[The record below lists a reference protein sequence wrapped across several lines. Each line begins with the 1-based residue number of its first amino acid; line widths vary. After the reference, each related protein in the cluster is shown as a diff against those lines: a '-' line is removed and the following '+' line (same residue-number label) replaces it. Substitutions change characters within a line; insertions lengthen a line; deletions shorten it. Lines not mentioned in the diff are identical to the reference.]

1 MKFAKILACGFY
13 SLFIALLV
21 SFNPLE
27 LGAERAAAK
36 SQAASAQDIC
46 AWPLP
51 YLPSQ
56 RGEEAFEKLLSDYT
70 NKGCYKND
78 PRWKHDLEVR
88 DTGAFLSGKTYGTHN
103 AVRVYY
109 SPEIVKWLGSGKEG
123 DRKEGDIPDGAMIIK
138 EMYANPA
145 QQNVDTKIKCNDPF
159 SNQDPQPYRCK
170 GLAIMFR
177 DKRGSWDGWFWS
189 DGNPLNY
196 GSYPNAG
203 FGLYCV
209 NCHASAKTELTFSTL
224 NNILGNAITFNPT
237 MPPNQIDLRQT
248 TRPRATIAPKQR
260 LTPLEDISV
269 HLKRSEDSEKVK
281 TGADGTMQAPTATAH
296 RSARTVPGASASPTP
311 KQLVSEWYDTATQRP
326 QSQKQQMFLTSN
338 QCIGCHDAT
347 QNNATMPNMIYQQ
360 IYTNIPASPS
370 PTPSP
375 QELDLN
381 LSPYSEWRSS
391 LMGLSGRDPVF
402 YSQLETEL
410 NLYPGIKDQIVNT
423 CLSCH
428 GVMGQRQLT
437 LDTQKPFEFKLEY
450 LDRFGAQPF
459 AKYGALARDGVSC
472 AVCHHISNEG
482 LGTPATY
489 TGKFNLGKADEIYGP
504 YEDVALVPMK
514 NSLGLTPLKT
524 KENQIGKS
532 ALCGS
537 CHTVIL
543 PVLKPGQPYAPGDNV
558 FTNPRQETE
567 HEQNTYLE
575 WRNSKYQ
582 DERPPI
588 NREAAQSCQQC
599 HMPGMY
605 PQKTGEKLQF
615 KVASIEDETFAA
627 VEFRAPDGDI
637 HLMVRGGAAS
647 PGENYSRH
655 TLVGLNLFVMEI
667 FNQFSAQLGI
677 STQPD
682 ANNVPIPFYDPMATW
697 GNSVPSMVLT
707 KKSAL
712 EMARNETAQIEI
724 ASLRRTPKGL
734 TAQVKVTNLAGH
746 KFPSGVSFRRAF
758 IEFRV
763 NDANGNPVWVSGDT
777 NEMGVIGNCRNGQF
791 AAGKCRPGQFVP
803 LLTES
808 FAKSSNPQ
816 QIFQPHYETI
826 NSNTQVQFYEE
837 LVKDKNGNF
846 TTSFLSLANQVKD
859 NRLMPQGWREDGP
872 DAKSTAPGGVDKNS
886 NPGYFDG
893 SGTDVVTYEVPLD
906 PTIRRPLTVT
916 ARIYYQTIPPYYLE
930 QRFAN
935 APDGT
940 FTRSLK
946 YYVNNLD
953 TKFIDSRW
961 SLLLNEAPIRDW
973 KLFIVGTPPRT
984 LR

>member
-1 MKFAKILACGFY
+1 VLLAFSPDGFG
-13 SLFIALLV
+13 V
-21 SFNPLE
+21 K
-27 LGAERAAAK
+27 RAAAK
-36 SQAASAQDIC
+36 SDTGSPQDIC
-46 AWPLP
+46 AWPLKT
-51 YLPSQ
+51 LPSQ
-56 RGEEAFEKLLSDYT
+56 NQEAYEKLLSDYT
-70 NKGCYKND
+70 NNNCYKNEAGV
-78 PRWKHDLEVR
+78 RAGWKRDLEVR
-88 DTGAFLSGKTYGTHN
+88 DTGFFIAGKTLGTHN

-109 SPEIVKWLGSGKEG
+109 SPEIVKWLGSGKDG
-123 DRKEGDIPDGAMIIK
+123 DRKEGDIPDGAIIIK
-138 EMYANPA
+138 EMYSNPA
-145 QQNVDTKIKCNDPF
+145 QQNVDTKIKCNAPSQDSDPP
-159 SNQDPQPYRCK
+159 NRCN
-170 GLAIMFR
+170 GLAIMVR
-177 DKRGSWDGWFWS
+177 DKKGAWDGWFWS
-189 DGNPLNY
+189 DGNPISY

-203 FGLYCV
+203 FGLYCL
-209 NCHASAKTELTFSTL
+209 NCHASAKTEVTFASL
-224 NNILGNAITFNPT
+224 NNILGNAITFNAT
-237 MPPNQIDLRQT
+237 MPPNQINIGVPQVQ
-248 TRPRATIAPKQR
+248 ASIAAQKK

-269 HLKRSEDSEKVK
+269 HLKRSNDSEN
-281 TGADGTMQAPTATAH
+281 THTDADGSLADMYMHIPRKPRTATAD
-296 RSARTVPGASASPTP
+296 AVALPTP
-311 KQLVSEWYDTATQRP
+311 KQMVSEWYDTATQRP

-347 QNNATMPNMIYQQ
+347 QNNASMPNMVYQQ
-360 IYTNIPASPS
+360 IFNFKSPS
-370 PTPSP
+370 PTPTP
-375 QELDLN
+375 TELDLN

-402 YSQLETEL
+402 FSQLETEM

-428 GVMGQRQLT
+428 GVMGQRQIA
-437 LDTQKPFEFKLEY
+437 LDTGKPFEFKLDY

-459 AKYGALARDGVSC
+459 AEYGGLARDGVSC
-472 AVCHHISNEG
+472 AVCHRISDEG

-489 TGKFNLGKADEIYGP
+489 TGKFNTGKADEIFGP

-514 NSLGLTPLKT
+514 NSLGLTPKKT
-524 KENQIGKS
+524 RENQITKS

-543 PVLKPGQPYAPGDNV
+543 PVLKPGQPYSPGDNV
-558 FTNPRQETE
+558 FTDKGQKTE

-605 PQKTGEKLQF
+605 PQKIGKKLQF

-627 VEFRAPDGDI
+627 VEFRAKDEDI
-637 HLMVRGGAAS
+637 HLRVRGGAATPEES
-647 PGENYSRH
+647 YSRH

-677 STQPD
+677 STSP
-682 ANNVPIPFYDPMATW
+682 ASNGSPATPFYDPMATW
-697 GNSVPSMVLT
+697 GNSVPSITLT

-712 EMARNETAQIEI
+712 EMARNETAQIEV
-724 ASLRRTPKGL
+724 ASLKRTPKGL

-746 KFPSGVSFRRAF
+746 RFPSGVSFRRAF

-763 NDANGNPVWVSGDT
+763 DVGGKTYWVSGDT
-777 NEMGVIGNCRNGQF
+777 NEKGVIGNWKN
-791 AAGKCRPGQFVP
+791 GQFVP
-803 LLTES
+803 LQTES
-808 FAKSSNPQ
+808 FARSTNPQ
-816 QIFQPHYETI
+816 QIFQPHYEIIDSDTK
-826 NSNTQVQFYEE
+826 VQIYEE
-837 LVKDKNGNF
+837 LVKDANGNF

-872 DAKSTAPGGVDKNS
+872 DAKATAPVGVDKAA
-886 NPGYFDG
+886 NPGFFDG

-906 PTIRRPLTVT
+906 PRITRPVTVT
-916 ARIYYQTIPPYYLE
+916 ATIYYQTIPPYYLE
-930 QRFAN
+930 QRFLN
-935 APDGT
+935 APNGT
-940 FTRSLK
+940 FTKSLR

-953 TKFIDSRW
+953 TNYVDSRW
-961 SLLLNEAPIRDW
+961 TLLLKEAPIKNW
-973 KLFIVGTPPRT
+973 KLMVVATPPRT

>member
-1 MKFAKILACGFY
+1 MRFAKILACCCFV
-13 SLFIALLV
+13 LFIAVLLGFSPSGFGV
-21 SFNPLE
+21 K
-27 LGAERAAAK
+27 RVAAK
-36 SQAASAQDIC
+36 SNVNSAQDIC

-56 RGEEAFEKLLSDYT
+56 RGDEVFEKLLSDYT
-70 NKGCYKND
+70 NRGCYKND
-78 PRWKHDLEVR
+78 SRWKSDLEIR
-88 DTGAFLSGKTYGTHN
+88 DTGAFIAGKPYGTHN

-109 SPEIVKWLGSGKEG
+109 SPEIVKWLGSGKDS
-123 DRKEGDIPDGAMIIK
+123 DRKEGDIPDGATIIK
-138 EMYANPA
+138 EMYPNPA
-145 QQNVDTKIKCNDPF
+145 QQTIDTKIKCNDPF
-159 SNQDPQPYRCK
+159 GDQDPPPYRCT
-170 GLAIMFR
+170 GLAIMVR
-177 DKRGSWDGWFWS
+177 DKKGSWDGWFWS
-189 DGNPLNY
+189 DGNPLSY

-209 NCHASAKTELTFSTL
+209 NCHASAKTDLTFATL
-224 NNILGNAITFNPT
+224 NNILGNSITFNPT
-237 MPPNQIDLRQT
+237 MPPNQINAQTLLSARQ
-248 TRPRATIAPKQR
+248 RATIAPKQR

-269 HLKRSEDSEKVK
+269 HMKRSDDSERVR
-281 TGADGTMQAPTATAH
+281 TGAEGTMQTPTVAAH
-296 RSARTVPGASASPTP
+296 RAARTTAAVAAAAAPTP
-311 KQLVSEWYDTATQRP
+311 KQLVSEWYDTATQRS
-326 QSQKQQMFLTSN
+326 QTQKQQMFLTSN

-347 QNNATMPNMIYQQ
+347 QNNAGMPNMVYQQ
-360 IYTNIPASPS
+360 IYNFSNPS
-370 PTPSP
+370 PTPAP
-375 QELDLN
+375 TELDLN

-428 GVMGQRQLT
+428 GVMGQRQLA
-437 LDTQKPFEFKLEY
+437 LDTGKPFEFKLEY
-450 LDRFGAQPF
+450 LDRFGTQPF
-459 AKYGALARDGVSC
+459 AEYGGLARDGVSC
-472 AVCHHISNEG
+472 AVCHHISDEG

-489 TGKFNLGKADEIYGP
+489 TGKFNVGKADEIFGP
-504 YEDVALVPMK
+504 YQDVATVPME
-514 NSLGLTPLKT
+514 NSLGLTPRKT
-524 KENQIGKS
+524 RENQIAKS

-543 PVLKPGQPYAPGDNV
+543 PVLKPGQPYSPGDNV
-558 FTNPRQETE
+558 FTNQRQETE

-627 VEFRAPDGDI
+627 VEFRAKDEDI
-637 HLMVRGGAAS
+637 HLRVRGGA
-647 PGENYSRH
+647 ENPSEGYSRH
-655 TLVGLNLFVMEI
+655 TLVGLNLFVMEM

-677 STQPD
+677 STRND
-682 ANNVPIPFYDPMATW
+682 SKGVPIPFYDPMATW
-697 GNSVPSMVLT
+697 GNAVPSMVLT

-734 TAQVKVTNLAGH
+734 SAQVKVTNLAGH
-746 KFPSGVSFRRAF
+746 RFPSGVSFRRAF
-758 IEFRV
+758 VEFRV
-763 NDANGNPVWVSGDT
+763 NVDGKTYWVSGDT
-777 NEMGVIGNCRNGQF
+777 NARGVIGNWKNGRFF
-791 AAGKCRPGQFVP
+791 ALQ
-803 LLTES
+803 TES
-808 FAKSSNPQ
+808 FARSSNPQ

-826 NSNTQVQFYEE
+826 NSETQVQIYEE
-837 LVKDKNGNF
+837 LVKDANGNF

-872 DAKSTAPGGVDKNS
+872 DAKVTAPVGVPKAG
-886 NPGYFDG
+886 NPGFFDG
-893 SGTDVVTYEVPLD
+893 SGSDIVTYEVPLD
-906 PTIRRPLTVT
+906 PKISMRSVTVT
-916 ARIYYQTIPPYYLE
+916 ATIYYQTIPPYYLE

-935 APDGT
+935 APQGT
-940 FTRSLK
+940 FTKSLQ

-953 TKFIDSRW
+953 TNYVDSRW
-961 SLLLNEAPIRDW
+961 SLLLKEAPIQNW
-973 KLFIVGTPPRT
+973 KLKIVGTPPKA

>member
-1 MKFAKILACGFY
+1 MKFAKNLACCFY
-13 SLFIALLV
+13 ILFIAVMLAWG
-21 SFNPLE
+21 FAGF
-27 LGAERAAAK
+27 GARRAAAAK
-36 SQAASAQDIC
+36 TNTGGAQDIC

-56 RGEEAFEKLLSDYT
+56 KGDEVFEKLLSDYT

-78 PRWKHDLEVR
+78 PRWKQDLEVR
-88 DTGAFLSGKTYGTHN
+88 DTGPFIAGKPYGTHN

-109 SPEIVKWLGSGKEG
+109 SPEIVKWLGSGKDG
-123 DRKEGDIPDGAMIIK
+123 DRKEGDIPDGATIIK
-138 EMYANPA
+138 EMYPNPA
-145 QQNVDTKIKCNDPF
+145 QQNVDTKIKCNDPW
-159 SNQDPQPYRCK
+159 SDQDPPPYRCT
-170 GLAIMFR
+170 GLAIMVR
-177 DKRGSWDGWFWS
+177 DKKGSWDGWFWS
-189 DGNPLNY
+189 DGNPLSY

-224 NNILGNAITFNPT
+224 NNILGNSITFNPT
-237 MPPNQIDLRQT
+237 MLPNQINARTQIPA
-248 TRPRATIAPKQR
+248 RMRASIAQKRR

-269 HLKRSEDSEKVK
+269 HLKRSEDNLKAK
-281 TGADGTMQAPTATAH
+281 TTDAEGTLQTPTVAAHRAVRAATA
-296 RSARTVPGASASPTP
+296 AAAAPTP

-326 QSQKQQMFLTSN
+326 QTQKQQMFLTSN

-347 QNNATMPNMIYQQ
+347 QNNFTMPNMIYPQ
-360 IYTNIPASPS
+360 IYNNIPASPS
-370 PTPSP
+370 PTPAS
-375 QELDLN
+375 EYDLN

-402 YSQLETEL
+402 FSQLETEL
-410 NLYPGIKDQIVNT
+410 NLFPGIRDQIVNT

-428 GVMGQRQLT
+428 GVMGQRQIT
-437 LDTQKPFEFKLEY
+437 LDTQKPYEFKLEY

-459 AKYGALARDGVSC
+459 AEYGGLARDGVSC
-472 AVCHHISNEG
+472 AVCHHISDEG

-489 TGKFNLGKADEIYGP
+489 TGKFNVGKAEEIYGP
-504 YEDVALVPMK
+504 YQEVATLPMK
-514 NSLGLTPLKT
+514 NSLGLTPRKT
-524 KENQIGKS
+524 KENQISKS

-543 PVLKPGQPYAPGDNV
+543 PVLTPGKPYSPGDNV
-558 FTNPRQETE
+558 FTNQRQKTE

-582 DERPPI
+582 DERLPI
-588 NREAAQSCQQC
+588 DREAAQSCQQC

-627 VEFRAPDGDI
+627 VEFRAPDEDI
-637 HLMVRGGAAS
+637 HLRVRGGEVNPA
-647 PGENYSRH
+647 ENYSRH
-655 TLVGLNLFVMEI
+655 TLVGLNLFVMEM
-667 FNQFSAQLGI
+667 FNQFSSQLGI

-682 ANNVPIPFYDPMATW
+682 ANGVPVPFFDPMATW
-697 GNSVPSMVLT
+697 GNAVPSIVLT

-712 EMARNETAQIEI
+712 EMARNETAQVEI
-724 ASLRRTPKGL
+724 ASLKRTPKGL

-746 KFPSGVSFRRAF
+746 RFPSGVSFRRAF
-758 IEFRV
+758 IELRV
-763 NDANGNPVWVSGDT
+763 NVDGKTYWVSGDT
-777 NEMGVIGNCRNGQF
+777 NERGVIGNWKNG
-791 AAGKCRPGQFVP
+791 RFVP
-803 LLTES
+803 LKTES

-816 QIFQPHYETI
+816 QEFQPHYETI
-826 NSNTQVQFYEE
+826 NSDTQVQIYEE
-837 LVKDKNGNF
+837 LIKDANGNF

-872 DAKSTAPGGVDKNS
+872 DAKDTAPVGVDKSS
-886 NPGYFDG
+886 NPGFFDG
-893 SGTDVVTYEVPLD
+893 TGTDVVTYEVPLD
-906 PTIRRPLTVT
+906 PRITRPVTVT
-916 ARIYYQTIPPYYLE
+916 ATIYYQTIPPYYLE

-935 APDGT
+935 APQGT
-940 FTRSLK
+940 FTKSLK
-946 YYVNNLD
+946 YYVDNMD
-953 TKFIDSRW
+953 TNFVDSRW
-961 SLLLNEAPIRDW
+961 SLLLREAPIKNW
-973 KLFIVGTPPRT
+973 KLMVVATPPKM